1 MHEKEK
7 NNAKGRVIQTYRL
20 RERETLQE
28 IWRKMTRKS
37 LWSLVES
44 EREKKVLKKL
54 FEQVKFEFLKKLMYD
69 FRLIKNQFQLIETD
83 ISSQKILKEIS
94 IDRKQIGSI
103 KNMEK
108 QNFRKN
114 QPDF

>member
-1 MHEKEK
+1 MDIPAYREK
-7 NNAKGRVIQTYRL
+7 NLANIQKENDKKL
-20 RERETLQE
+20 
-28 IWRKMTRKS
+28 

-54 FEQVKFEFLKKLMYD
+54 FEQVKFEFLKKLMYN
-69 FRLIKNQFQLIETD
+69 FRLIKNQFRLIETD

-103 KNMEK
+103 ENMEK